1 MIRGVHPAIVTIFDK
16 RLEIDHEA
24 VAGEVDRL
32 IEGGVHGLV
41 ACGTMGEANS
51 LTPEERRDVIATA
64 VRASAGRVPVC
75 AGVSAPT
82 AALAGRYA
90 QDAAAAGATGLMT
103 LPPLLYGAD
112 RRELAEYLRSVTA
125 AADLPVMLYNNPEAT
140 GVDLPPALLA
150 ELVTELPGIA
160 AIKETSGDA
169 RRIADL
175 LGRCPGTDILVGGDD
190 WALEGA
196 AVGAVGWIS
205 GVAVVLP
212 AECVHLWEL
221 AGAGEL
227 AGARALY
234 QRLLP
239 LARLDMTPKLVQY
252 FKGALDAVGL
262 AGGPCRPPRL
272 ALAEPERA
280 ILEAAV
286 AAATSA
292 AAEVA

>member
-1 MIRGVHPAIVTIFDK
+1 MIRGVHPAIVTIFDEH
-16 RLEIDHEA
+16 LEIDHDA
-24 VAGEVDRL
+24 VTDEVDRL

-51 LTPEERRDVIATA
+51 LSAEERHDVIATA
-64 VRASAGRVPVC
+64 VRAAAGRVPVC

-112 RRELAEYLRSVTA
+112 RRELAEYLRGVTA
-125 AADLPVMLYNNPEAT
+125 ATDLPVMLYNNPEAA
-140 GVDLPPALLA
+140 GVDLSPELLA
-150 ELVTELPGIA
+150 GIVAELPGIA

-175 LGRCPGTDILVGGDD
+175 LGRCSGTDILVGGDD

-196 AVGAVGWIS
+196 AAGAVGWIS

-212 AECVHLWEL
+212 TECVRLWEL
-221 AGAGEL
+221 ACAGEL

-239 LARLDMTPKLVQY
+239 LAHLDMTSKLVQF
-252 FKGALDAVGL
+252 FKGARDALGL

-272 ALAEPERA
+272 ALSEPERA

-286 AAATSA
+286 TAATSA
-292 AAEVA
+292 AEVA

>member
-1 MIRGVHPAIVTIFDK
+1 MLHGVHPAIVTIFDE
-16 RLEIDHEA
+16 RLSIDHDA
-24 VAGEVDRL
+24 VGAEVDRL

-51 LTPEERRDVIATA
+51 LSAGERRDVVSTA
-64 VRASAGRVPVC
+64 VRAAAGRVPVC

-82 AALAGRYA
+82 AELACGYA
-90 QDAAAAGATGLMT
+90 RDAAAAGATSLMT

-112 RRELAEYLRSVTA
+112 RHELTEYLRTVASA
-125 AADLPVMLYNNPEAT
+125 SDLPLMLYNNPEAT
-140 GVDLPPALLA
+140 GVDLAPELLA
-150 ELVTELPGIA
+150 EIVAEIPAIE

-196 AVGAVGWIS
+196 AAGAVGWIS

-212 AECVHLWEL
+212 GECVRLWEL
-221 AGAGEL
+221 ASAGEL
-227 AGARALY
+227 AEARALY

-239 LARLDMTPKLVQY
+239 LAHLDMTPKLVQY
-252 FKGALDAVGL
+252 FKGALDALGL
-262 AGGPCRPPRL
+262 AGGSCRPPRL
-272 ALAEPERA
+272 SLDEPERA
-280 ILEAAV
+280 VLAAAV
-286 AAATSA
+286 AAAA
-292 AAEVA
+292 PARV